1 MLLEHTLEKIRP
13 LDPDV
18 EIEAQRRLDSLTKP
32 QGSLGK
38 LETLACRIATIQ
50 GRVPATV
57 GRKLLF
63 VFAADHGVT
72 EERVSAYPKE
82 VTAQMTYNF
91 LNGGA
96 AVNVLSRQYGIDVVI
111 VDVGVDHDFPRLA
124 NLRALK
130 VRHGTDNFARGPAM
144 TRAEALQALETGIRL
159 AEEAAPDDL
168 FLLGGGEMGIGN
180 TTSAAAICSALTGT
194 AARDVTGRGTGIDD
208 EIWQRKVAV
217 VERGL
222 KINQPNRDDPLDVL
236 AKVGGLE
243 IGALAGVMFGA
254 AAYRIPMI
262 LDGYISTAAALL
274 ASRMNPYL
282 REILIASHI
291 SAETGHRSMLDEL
304 GLIPLF
310 DLGMRLGEGTAACIA
325 MGMAEAAVKIMRDM
339 ATFDSARVG
348 GKRV

>member
-1 MLLEHTLEKIRP
+1 MLLEHTLKKIRP
-13 LDPDV
+13 LHPAV

-38 LETLACRIATIQ
+38 LEALARRIATIQ
-50 GRVPATV
+50 GTVPATI

-63 VFAADHGVT
+63 VFAADHGIT
-72 EERVSAYPKE
+72 EEGVSAYPKE

-96 AVNVLSRQYGIDVVI
+96 AVNVLARQYDIDVVI
-111 VDVGVDHDFPRLA
+111 IDVGVDHDFPTLA

-130 VRHGTDNFARGPAM
+130 VRHGTENFARGPAM

-159 AEEAAPDDL
+159 AEEAAADHL

-180 TTSAAAICSALTGT
+180 TTSAAAICSVLTGA
-194 AARDVTGRGTGIDD
+194 AARDVTGRGTGIDH
-208 EIWQRKVAV
+208 EIWERKVAV
-217 VERGL
+217 IERGL

-236 AKVGGLE
+236 AKVGGFE
-243 IGALAGVMFGA
+243 IGALTGAMLGA

-274 ASRMNPYL
+274 AARMNPDG
-282 REILIASHI
+282 REILIASHV
-291 SAETGHRSMLDEL
+291 SAEAGHRFMLDEL
-304 GLIPLF
+304 GLVPLF

-325 MGMAEAAVKIMRDM
+325 MGLAEAAVKIMRDM
-339 ATFDSARVG
+339 ATFESARVG